1 VRVGIHVT
9 VDGRVG
15 RRSNWLRRLAETVEE
30 LGFDGLWMGD
40 HIVEF
45 AAYSSRHPY
54 RPDGQHPSTV
64 AKTPGRYEPLVALTA
79 VAAWT
84 SRLRVGTAV
93 TLLTERNPIITAA
106 MVTALDHL
114 SEGRFDFGVGVG
126 WLREEHEVLGVPFA
140 DRGRRCDEYLAA
152 MKELWTA
159 DAATFHGNYLEFY
172 EVLAQPQPLTRPHP
186 PIYIGGHSRP
196 ALRRVARFG
205 DGWMPVFVSGDRL
218 KRCLDTL
225 GSELGA
231 ARRDS
236 ASVAVMPMYVLD
248 DPELPVQCATAIR
261 HQQVCA
267 ELAASGV
274 IFKPRLDERTFE
286 RTLQA
291 LASDLL

>member
-40 HIVEF
+40 HLVEF

-54 RPDGQHPSTV
+54 RSDGLHPSTT
-64 AKTPGRYEPLVALTA
+64 AKTPGRYEPMMALMA

-93 TLLTERNPIITAA
+93 TLLTERHPIITAA
-106 MVTALDHL
+106 MVTTLDHL

-126 WLREEHEVLGVPFA
+126 WLREEHEALGVPFA

-152 MKELWTA
+152 MMELWTA
-159 DAATFHGNYLEFY
+159 DAATFHGNYLEFS

-205 DGWMPVFVSGDRL
+205 DGWMPAFVSGDPL
-218 KRCLDTL
+218 KSCLDAL
-225 GSELGA
+225 ASELSA
-231 ARRDS
+231 ARRDPT
-236 ASVAVMPMYVLD
+236 SVAVVPMYVLD
-248 DPELPVQCATAIR
+248 DPMLSAQRATAVQ
-261 HQQVCA
+261 HQQECA
-267 ELAASGV
+267 ELGTSGV